1 MKKALTV
8 GQLSDL
14 TGLSRKSIR
23 YYEQEKLIP
32 TADRS
37 ISGYRLFPPKVAQ
50 RLSFIKKAKAI
61 GFSLDEIRGILEL
74 SQKGQPCCDKV
85 FAWTEDKITRID
97 EQIIFLKGLRSRITH
112 YQKKWRKGGKRAVP
126 PESEICELIESIE
139 LKEDE

>member
-1 MKKALTV
+1 MEKALTV

-32 TADRS
+32 EADRS
-37 ISGYRLFPPKVAQ
+37 NAGYRLFPPKVVQ
-50 RLSFIKKAKAI
+50 RLQFIKKAKAI
-61 GFSLDEIRGILEL
+61 GFSLDEIRTILEL

-85 FAWTEDKITRID
+85 FLWTEEKIARID
-97 EQIIFLKGLRSRITH
+97 EQINFLQGLREKIAH
-112 YQKKWRKGGKRAVP
+112 YQKKWKRGGKPSVP

-139 LKEDE
+139 LKEE